1 MRNLSVDDGNHAT
14 FEEQVCTSTL
24 DETHAMRFVVA
35 LNIALSISA
44 SLGNSLI
51 LVALHKESSLHPP
64 SKLLYICLASTDL
77 CVGAILQ
84 PLHVFLLMSSMQGH
98 REQCT
103 RILMI
108 TYLIGVVLFGVSL
121 STLTAISVDR
131 LLALSLR
138 LRYRQVVTLK
148 RNRIAVTLMWLL
160 NILVASMYF
169 WIHFIFLWYGYLL
182 ISVCFVISTSSYT
195 KIYLTLRQHQTL
207 AQSRVI
213 QGPRLNGEGMPLNMA
228 RYRKTVSA
236 ALWVQLTL
244 VACYL
249 PYAVVTS
256 LITSY
261 GLSPSIVLAGR
272 FASTLV
278 YLNSTLNPFL
288 YCWKIRE
295 VRQVVKDT
303 IGQTCFVSRV
313 HVIPITNTTTIEST
327 NR

>member
-1 MRNLSVDDGNHAT
+1 MRNLSNDEGNKAT
-14 FEEQVCTSTL
+14 FEKQVCASTV
-24 DETHAMRFVVA
+24 DEIHAMRFLVA

-51 LVALHKESSLHPP
+51 LVALHKELSLHPP

-84 PLHVFLLMSSMQGH
+84 PLNVVHLMSSMQGH
-98 REQCT
+98 HELCN
-103 RILMI
+103 RILI
-108 TYLIGVVLFGVSL
+108 AIYLIGVILFGVSL
-121 STLTAISVDR
+121 STLAGISVDR
-131 LLALSLR
+131 LLAILLR

-148 RNRIAVTLMWLL
+148 RNRIAVALMWLL
-160 NILVASMYF
+160 NIFVASMYF
-169 WIHFIFLWYGYLL
+169 WVHFIFLWYGYLL
-182 ISVCFVISTSSYT
+182 ILVCFITSTCSYT
-195 KIYLTLRQHQTL
+195 KIYLTLRHHQTL
-207 AQSRVI
+207 AQSHVI
-213 QGPRLNGEGMPLNMA
+213 QGPRLNRRETPLNIT

-249 PYAVVTS
+249 PYAVVTA
-256 LITSY
+256 LMTSY

-272 FASTLV
+272 FASTLI

-303 IGQTCFVSRV
+303 IGQMCACFVSRV
-313 HVIPITNTTTIEST
+313 QVIVPTHAQ
-327 NR
+327 